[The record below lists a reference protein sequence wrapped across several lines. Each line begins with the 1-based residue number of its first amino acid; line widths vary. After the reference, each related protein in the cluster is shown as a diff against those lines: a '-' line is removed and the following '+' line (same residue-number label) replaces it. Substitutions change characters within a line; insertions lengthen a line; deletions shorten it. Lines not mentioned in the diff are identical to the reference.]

1 MAKINVPL
9 RLRDCGLD
17 ENPYMAAVPDIA
29 EKAYADQCT
38 GTNPRMPLISEL
50 EALLRAAW

>member
-1 MAKINVPL
+1 
-9 RLRDCGLD
+9 
-17 ENPYMAAVPDIA
+17 MAAVPDIA